1 MTWTRSTN
9 AGYDA
14 AGTTQ
19 GRYLGRVKE
28 RAAESEDLVKMFW
41 FEGDLKKLSRCCR
54 LLPRTARCSFE
65 YTKLTFQI
73 PGAPSRLRLLF
84 GQRVSSCF
92 QGPLGPVGPVLE
104 AWPLPK

>member
-28 RAAESEDLVKMFW
+28 RAEESGGFGEDVW
-41 FEGDLKKLSRCCR
+41 FEGDLTPKKLSRCCPYR
-54 LLPRTARCSFE
+54 SLFVPFSTPS
-65 YTKLTFQI
+65 YI
-73 PGAPSRLRLLF
+73 PGA
-84 GQRVSSCF
+84 
-92 QGPLGPVGPVLE
+92 VLDSDYSLAE
-104 AWPLPK
+104 GL